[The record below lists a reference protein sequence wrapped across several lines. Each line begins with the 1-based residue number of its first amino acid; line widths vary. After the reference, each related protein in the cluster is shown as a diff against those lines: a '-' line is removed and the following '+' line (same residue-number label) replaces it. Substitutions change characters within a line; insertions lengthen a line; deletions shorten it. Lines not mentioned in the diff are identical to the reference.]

1 METPMFNALAV
12 AVDTSQARAYLS
24 AIVAQS
30 SVNELNSSVLASVL
44 ALALV
49 ALDAVDLVRSEAVR
63 AVDAL
68 DTLFDDGS

>member
-49 ALDAVDLVRSEAVR
+49 ALDAVDLVRSEVVR